1 MSRIVK
7 APLVIAKRED
17 GSDVYVYAGSPLPDG
32 LAKGEVARLA
42 DYLEDEASVED
53 GEAESGSEQPAGNA
67 SLEEWQEFART
78 QGATDT
84 DLDGKSRNDLRDQYG
99 K

>member
-1 MSRIVK
+1 MSKLVK

-32 LAKGEVARLA
+32 LADGEEKRLA
-42 DYLEDEASVED
+42 DFLEDEEGDSPKAS
-53 GEAESGSEQPAGNA
+53 
-67 SLEEWQEFART
+67 AR
-78 QGATDT
+78 
-84 DLDGKSRNDLRDQYG
+84 KSS